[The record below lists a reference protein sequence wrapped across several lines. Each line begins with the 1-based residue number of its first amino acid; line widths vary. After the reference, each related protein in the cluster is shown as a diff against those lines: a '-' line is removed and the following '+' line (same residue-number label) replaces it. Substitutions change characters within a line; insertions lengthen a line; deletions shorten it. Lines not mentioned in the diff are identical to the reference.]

1 MFSFQSKIQLKDTV
15 FSKSYTAQGSGWG
28 SHCLVLA
35 ACFPGSLT
43 GCWESHTASS
53 LSDGKRAPC
62 SWHQCLK
69 AQAFWL
75 VSQGTILNTPPQKK
89 SLKTSRRLHQ
99 RLIEGE
105 NKLGM
110 TTISF
115 VFLRSHSAGYQLLQ
129 WLVQSQISHTNTQ
142 CLEPGQLQHSA
153 EQKFILEMSE
163 NLQLKA
169 IWILPWVCGEVKAK
183 GLERDRKSILCLV
196 LEAYW

>member
-1 MFSFQSKIQLKDTV
+1 MFSFQSKIQLKNTV

-28 SHCLVLA
+28 SHCLVSA

-43 GCWESHTASS
+43 GLLGVPHCILTFWWKTSTMLMAPVSESTGFLA
-53 LSDGKRAPC
+53 
-62 SWHQCLK
+62 CLTGHN
-69 AQAFWL
+69 
-75 VSQGTILNTPPQKK
+75 SEYPPQKK

>member
-1 MFSFQSKIQLKDTV
+1 MFSRLTYRLLGV
-15 FSKSYTAQGSGWG
+15 P
-28 SHCLVLA
+28 HCILTFWWKTSTMLIAPVSESTGFLA
-35 ACFPGSLT
+35 CLT
-43 GCWESHTASS
+43 GHNSEY
-53 LSDGKRAPC
+53 
-62 SWHQCLK
+62 
-69 AQAFWL
+69 
-75 VSQGTILNTPPQKK
+75 PPQKK

-110 TTISF
+110 TSISF

-153 EQKFILEMSE
+153 EQKCILEKRE
-163 NLQLKA
+163 DLQLKA

>member
-1 MFSFQSKIQLKDTV
+1 MFSRLTYRFVGSPTLHPHFLMENQHHAHGTSVWKHRL
-15 FSKSYTAQGSGWG
+15 SGLSHRAQ
-28 SHCLVLA
+28 
-35 ACFPGSLT
+35 
-43 GCWESHTASS
+43 
-53 LSDGKRAPC
+53 
-62 SWHQCLK
+62 
-69 AQAFWL
+69 FW
-75 VSQGTILNTPPQKK
+75 IPPPKKK

-153 EQKFILEMSE
+153 EQKCILEKRE
-163 NLQLKA
+163 DLQLKA
-169 IWILPWVCGEVKAK
+169 IWILPWVCAEVKAK